1 MIHAKLTQAAL
12 LIVVGGTGLGSLSG
26 CSSASPSD
34 ATKSATPTQG
44 TPSSSVAAKT
54 SAGSAASAAAGECTE
69 ASILA
74 ALPAG
79 SAMVKYDCAIA
90 SPTMWAAA
98 SVKPGPTVYFLQTT
112 SGPWKVSTAKQMC
125 GKPPAGLPK
134 EIQAFCPKA

>member
-1 MIHAKLTQAAL
+1 VIHATVRRAVFLVAC
-12 LIVVGGTGLGSLSG
+12 GGTGLALLTG
-26 CSSASPSD
+26 CSSSND
-34 ATKSATPTQG
+34 ATKPATSTQG
-44 TPSSSVAAKT
+44 TPSSSAAKT

-69 ASILA
+69 VSILA

-79 SAMVKYDCAIA
+79 SIMDKYQCAIA

-98 SVKPGPTVYFLQTT
+98 RVNPGPRVFFLQTK
-112 SGPWKVSTAKQMC
+112 SGAWKVSTAKQMC